1 MAKIS
6 DLTGLFTAVS
16 VGDWVQAR
24 ALAETI
30 AVAEEQAGHH
40 GAAATLRGAL
50 TATGPRPDQD
60 HTPATHSLALTGI
73 SPELLTVVRGI
84 ALLRDVKLPTTA
96 RKALDEV
103 LLENRHRKPLLA
115 HGLQPRN
122 RLFFHGPPGCGKTM
136 TAIALGN
143 ELQLPVRIVR
153 FDVLVGAYLGQTA
166 MRVHE
171 VFRYAETHP
180 CILLIDE
187 IDAVGRRRGK
197 ASDVGELDRV
207 VISLMQQLDLVR
219 PAGLIVA
226 ASNIPEELDLALLR
240 RFDLVVEFP
249 APSKEE
255 LRDFTKQEAA
265 KRGVKLLNGVRHE
278 LANAKTFADAQKIL
292 EVEQR
297 RAILRR
303 V

>member
-6 DLTGLFTAVS
+6 DLTSLFTAVS

-24 ALAETI
+24 VLAETI
-30 AVAEEQAGHH
+30 VASEEQAGHH

-50 TATGPRPDQD
+50 TATGPRPERHNGHGGQ
-60 HTPATHSLALTGI
+60 S
-73 SPELLTVVRGI
+73 SPLSGLPSDLLTTLSST
-84 ALLRDVKLPTTA
+84 ALLLDVKLPPSA
-96 RKALDEV
+96 RKILNEV
-103 LLENRHRKPLLA
+103 VQENRYRGQLLN
-115 HGLQPRN
+115 HSLRPRN

-136 TAIALGN
+136 TAVALGN
-143 ELQLPVRIVR
+143 ELRLPVRVVR
-153 FDVLVGAYLGQTA
+153 FDVLVGSYLGQTA

-171 VFRYAETHP
+171 VFRYAEAHA
-180 CILLIDE
+180 CVLLIDE

-197 ASDVGELDRV
+197 VSDVGELDRV
-207 VISLMQQLDLVR
+207 VISLMQQLDLVE

-226 ASNIPEELDLALLR
+226 ASNIPEELDPALLR
-240 RFDLVVEFP
+240 RFDSVVAFP
-249 APSKEE
+249 SPSKSEI
-255 LRDFTKQEAA
+255 RAYVRQEAM
-265 KRGVKLLNGVRHE
+265 KRGVKLANGVRQE
-278 LANAKTFADAQKIL
+278 LASATTFADAQRII

>member
-1 MAKIS
+1 MPKLS
-6 DLTGLFTAVS
+6 DLTSLFTAVS
-16 VGDWVQAR
+16 VGDWAQAR
-24 ALAETI
+24 AVAETI
-30 AVAEEQAGHH
+30 AVAEERAGHH
-40 GAAATLRGAL
+40 SAAATLRGAL
-50 TATGPRPDQD
+50 TATGPRPERENAFGTQ
-60 HTPATHSLALTGI
+60 PLSLSGSSTD
-73 SPELLTVVRGI
+73 LLT
-84 ALLRDVKLPTTA
+84 ALSGRAMLREVKLPSTV

-103 LLENRHRKPLLA
+103 VLENRHRGQLLA

-143 ELQLPVRIVR
+143 ELRLPIRVVR

-171 VFRYAETHP
+171 VFRYAEAQP

-197 ASDVGELDRV
+197 QSDVGELDRV

-219 PAGLIVA
+219 PAGLVVA

-240 RFDLVVEFP
+240 RFDMVVEFP
-249 APSKEE
+249 APSKAE
-255 LRDFTKQEAA
+255 LMEFTKQEAS
-265 KRGVKLLNGVRHE
+265 KRGVKLVNGLRHE